1 MLSKCS
7 YFSFFVMLAI
17 RKIALQNLKNVIRP
31 LCFAGCYLA
40 VFLAVSYDYILRI
53 FLFIGI
59 FLSLSAQ
66 FKAIIVKIKRQYP
79 PYIAFIEQL
88 QGVCG
93 REPYNNAFNGCK
105 PVIRQR
111 IRLYFPAVPAS
122 GKLIPSRFII
132 SSTRITIWPATANS

>member
-1 MLSKCS
+1 MP
-7 YFSFFVMLAI
+7 AI
-17 RKIALQNLKNVIRP
+17 RKITLQNLKNVIRP

-40 VFLAVSYDYILRI
+40 VLLAVSYDDI
-53 FLFIGI
+53 FRLSLFVGI

-66 FKAIIVKIKRQYP
+66 FKAVIVKIKRQYP
-79 PYIAFIEQL
+79 PYIAFIKQL
-88 QGVCG
+88 QGVCR
-93 REPYNNAFNGCK
+93 REPYNNAFNGCD

-132 SSTRITIWPATANS
+132 SSTRITI